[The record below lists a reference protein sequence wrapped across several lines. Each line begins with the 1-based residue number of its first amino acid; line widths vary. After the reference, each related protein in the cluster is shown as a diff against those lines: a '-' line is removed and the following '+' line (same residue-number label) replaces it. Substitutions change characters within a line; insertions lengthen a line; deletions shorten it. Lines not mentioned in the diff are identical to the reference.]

1 MSIKISFTLN
11 GSRVTVDVEPWESLL
26 DVIRKKLGLKGT
38 KLAFCRGACGG
49 CGACTVIV
57 DGSSIYSSILPA
69 YKVNGKKVTTIE
81 GLASQEG
88 LHPLQEAFV
97 EAGAIQ
103 CGFCTSGMLMSA
115 KALLDE
121 NPDPSDE
128 EIKDALRGNL
138 CRCTGYVKIIEAI
151 KMASKMIRKPIGGG

>member
-1 MSIKISFTLN
+1 MSTRVSFILN

-49 CGACTVIV
+49 CGACTVII
-57 DGSSIYSSILPA
+57 DGRAVYSSILPA
-69 YKVNGKKVTTIE
+69 YKVDGRNVITIE
-81 GLASQEG
+81 GLASPEG

-121 NPDPSDE
+121 NPDPSDD

-138 CRCTGYVKIIEAI
+138 CRCTGYVKIMEAI
-151 KMASKMIRKPIGGG
+151 KLASKRMRRSAGGG